1 MKWIDRLAATIL
13 IDLKDESASLG
24 KGSISSRVLRE
35 ISEIIAQQ
43 PGLRG
48 YLWIETSGRWK
59 FSSSIPE
66 PIQQRIRNVLASL

>member
-1 MKWIDRLAATIL
+1 MRCIDRLFASIL
-13 IDLKDESASLG
+13 IDLKDDSVTLG
-24 KGSISSRVLRE
+24 KGTISSRTLRE
-35 ISEIIAQQ
+35 ISEIIVQQ

-59 FSSSIPE
+59 FSGSVPE